1 MLVSSVTSRILVSLV
16 FRRQM
21 SHVRIFPGV
30 QLGTNVSTTI
40 PTDFAPGVGQSHQ
53 RWTTRFAA
61 LITRARDP
69 PSRANRRLPPG
80 SLDLSTMVAIAPKG
94 QQLAR
99 RPAQPRQTFRS
110 RTPLPAPC
118 RKLPLLL

>member
-1 MLVSSVTSRILVSLV
+1 MLVSSVTSRILVSAV
-16 FRRQM
+16 FRRQR

-30 QLGTNVSTTI
+30 QLGTLSTTI

-53 RWTTRFAA
+53 RWTARFAA

-80 SLDLSTMVAIAPKG
+80 SLDLSTMVAIEPKE

-118 RKLPLLL
+118 RELPLLL